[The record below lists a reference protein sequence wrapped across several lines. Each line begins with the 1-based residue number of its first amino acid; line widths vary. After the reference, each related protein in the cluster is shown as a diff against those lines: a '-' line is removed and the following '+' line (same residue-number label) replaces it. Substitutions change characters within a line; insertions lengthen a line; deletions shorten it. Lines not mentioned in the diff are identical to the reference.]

1 MPLMSPNLD
10 DLRFQKDLV
19 DEARRR
25 IIRYCPEWTDY
36 NLSDPGITLI
46 ELFAYMTEMLVYRL
60 NRVPEKNYLQFLD
73 MLGMNPLPASSART
87 ELTFYLSVPFPI
99 NPDDEIQ
106 AIVPKGLEITTRP
119 SEEEEEITFTV
130 DERLSILP
138 PKLVQ
143 LRREAE
149 FNKNYLRNLGIE
161 SFYAFNQV
169 KPKVG
174 DTFFV
179 GLDSAQ
185 DLRGYIL
192 RLTFDCVENQA
203 VGVKR
208 DDPPLVWE
216 CSLGGNRWKKI
227 PLSERR
233 GERDT
238 TGGLN
243 NAHGALVL
251 HLPLEFQPDQ
261 VHGQTAFWL
270 RCRLEPTSEE
280 QGMYS
285 ESPRIN
291 RLQVHALGAKTWAT
305 HAIIVHDE
313 ILGSSDGEP
322 GQVLHLQNAPVLAL
336 REEDKVEI
344 EERRGSE
351 VVFIPWTR
359 VTDFSQSDSFERHFM
374 LNEVN
379 GEVVFGPAIR
389 QPDGSIKQY
398 GRVPE
403 AGRRVRVSQYRYG
416 GGVLGNVPAERI
428 QVLRSSVPY
437 IDRVSNFERAEGG
450 RDQES
455 LDEVKVRAQR
465 ELRAQQRA
473 VTAEDF
479 ENLAKN
485 ASREVAR
492 VKCNGAARGGQGLA
506 PGVIELLVVPAAF
519 DSLEVGKLDKLTLH
533 PDLQDEIRD
542 YLDQYRLLATIMN
555 IREPKYIGVK
565 VTAEIAIAE
574 FSQPEVVKARVQ
586 DRLKRYLSPLAIGPV
601 EERAEAFGPDWEGWP
616 FGRDLYVAE
625 LYSMIQQV
633 AGVKHVLDVRISC
646 RPILLGES
654 GADISGDDPDEALT
668 PVAERMLPVEA
679 DTLVCSLQHEI
690 TVVEL

>member
-1 MPLMSPNLD
+1 
-10 DLRFQKDLV
+10 
-19 DEARRR
+19 
-25 IIRYCPEWTDY
+25 
-36 NLSDPGITLI
+36 
-46 ELFAYMTEMLVYRL
+46 
-60 NRVPEKNYLQFLD
+60 
-73 MLGMNPLPASSART
+73 
-87 ELTFYLSVPFPI
+87 
-99 NPDDEIQ
+99 
-106 AIVPKGLEITTRP
+106 
-119 SEEEEEITFTV
+119 
-130 DERLSILP
+130 
-138 PKLVQ
+138 
-143 LRREAE
+143 
-149 FNKNYLRNLGIE
+149 
-161 SFYAFNQV
+161 
-169 KPKVG
+169 
-174 DTFFV
+174 
-179 GLDSAQ
+179 
-185 DLRGYIL
+185 
-192 RLTFDCVENQA
+192 
-203 VGVKR
+203 
-208 DDPPLVWE
+208 
-216 CSLGGNRWKKI
+216 
-227 PLSERR
+227 
-233 GERDT
+233 
-238 TGGLN
+238 LN

-251 HLPLEFQPDQ
+251 HLPLEFQPDL

-270 RCRLEPTSEE
+270 RCRLEPTSED
-280 QGMYS
+280 QGVYS

-313 ILGSSDGEP
+313 ILGSSNGEP

-533 PDLQDEIRD
+533 PDLQGEIRD

-565 VTAEIAIAE
+565 VTAEITIAE

-625 LYSMIQQV
+625 LYSMIQRV

>member
-106 AIVPKGLEITTRP
+106 ANVPKGLEITTRP

-251 HLPLEFQPDQ
+251 HLPLEFQPDL

-270 RCRLEPTSEE
+270 RCRLEPTSED
-280 QGMYS
+280 QGVYS

-313 ILGSSDGEP
+313 ILGSSNGEP

-533 PDLQDEIRD
+533 PDLQCEIRD

-625 LYSMIQQV
+625 LYSMIQRV
-633 AGVKHVLDVRISC
+633 AGVRHVLDVRISC